1 LLIIVKKTIINYQ
14 PQKLNLMFFKRVLP
28 AICLALL
35 FVAHLAHGQGAPAL
49 SVKKNQTLAANAKL
63 GKPISKDL
71 FGVFFEDLSYAA
83 DGGLYAELIQNRSFE
98 YSASDRK
105 TWNPLTAWEYTT
117 EGFGY
122 GTISVETAKPLH
134 FNNPH
139 YVLLNID
146 DAGQQ
151 GVGITNAGY
160 DGICIKA
167 GQKYDFS
174 VYVRQISAKPVAMQ
188 VELRGDNGAV
198 CGTFSFQTQAGA
210 WKKYTGT
217 ITATASSDSAR
228 LTILARQRSVL
239 AIDEVSLFPHN
250 TFKNEANG
258 LRADLAQAI
267 ANLQP
272 KFLRFPGG
280 CLVHG
285 DGINN
290 IYRWKNTIGPV
301 EQRVQ
306 QRNIW
311 NYHQSTGL
319 GFYEYFRFCEDIGAK
334 PLPVLAAG
342 VSCQNSGGTWK
353 IGGTGQKGLSL
364 AAMKGYIQDVLDLI
378 EYANGPVTSVWGA
391 KRAAAGH
398 PKPFGLQYVGIGNE
412 DKQTNDFR
420 DRFKMIYDAVRAKHP
435 EITIVGTVGPAPSG
449 EDYDLGW
456 KFADQLSVPVVDEH
470 FYEKPEW
477 FLKNNSRY
485 DSYRRPKS
493 KVYIGEYAS
502 WGNALINALSEAA
515 FMTSLERNG
524 DIVQMASYAPLL
536 ANLKHTSWNPNLIY
550 FDNKT
555 LVPTVNYY
563 VQQLFAVNQGDVYI
577 PGIISL
583 NRPGARADSTLA
595 ASCVQNSE
603 TGDVILKIVN
613 AGPQAATA
621 MAKLSGLGM
630 MAANAKID
638 VLQGQPSDKNTIDQQ
653 KNIIP
658 SHAEISVAQLNGY
671 VVPPYSLSVIRISLK
686 GN

>member
-1 LLIIVKKTIINYQ
+1 LLIIVVYTIINYK
-14 PQKLNLMFFKRVLP
+14 PQKLNLMSVKRVLP
-28 AICLALL
+28 ALCLAML
-35 FVAHLAHGQGAPAL
+35 FVADLANGQGASVL
-49 SVKKNQTLAANAKL
+49 SVQKPKIPGA
-63 GKPISKDL
+63 KPISKDL

-105 TWNPLTAWEYTT
+105 NWHPLTAWEYTT
-117 EGFGY
+117 EGYGY

-134 FNNPH
+134 PNNPH
-139 YVLLNID
+139 YVQLNID

-160 DGICIKA
+160 DGISIIA

-174 VYVRQISAKPVAMQ
+174 IYIRQISVRPVDIQ
-188 VELRGDNGAV
+188 VQLGGDKGAV
-198 CGTFSFQTQAGA
+198 YGTFSFQTQAGA
-210 WKKYTGT
+210 WRKYKGT
-217 ITATASSDSAR
+217 ITATASADSASV
-228 LTILARQRSVL
+228 TVLARQRSVL

-250 TFKNEANG
+250 TFKNEPNG

-267 ANLQP
+267 AGLEP

-285 DGINN
+285 DGLGN

-301 EQRVQ
+301 EQRIQ

-311 NYHQSTGL
+311 SYHQSTGL

-334 PLPVLAAG
+334 PLPVVAAG
-342 VSCQNSGGTWK
+342 VSCQNSGGTWR
-353 IGGTGQKGLSL
+353 IGGTGQKGISL
-364 AAMKGYIQDVLDLI
+364 TEMKSYIQDVLDLI
-378 EYANGPVTSVWGA
+378 EYANGPATSVWGS

-398 PKPFGLQYVGIGNE
+398 PKPFNLQYVGIGNE

-420 DRFKMIYDAVRAKHP
+420 DRFKMIYDAVHAKHP

-477 FLKNNSRY
+477 FLKNNNRY
-485 DSYRRPKS
+485 DNYRRPKS

-502 WGNALINALSEAA
+502 QGNALINALSEAA

-550 FDNKT
+550 FNNKT
-555 LVPTVNYY
+555 LVPMVNYY
-563 VQQLFAVNQGDVYI
+563 VQQLFSVNQGDAYI
-577 PGIISL
+577 PGIVSF
-583 NRPGARADSTLA
+583 NQPGARADSALA
-595 ASCVQNSE
+595 ASCVQDSK
-603 TGDVILKIVN
+603 TGDIILKIVN
-613 AGPQAATA
+613 AGPQPATA
-621 MAKLSGLGM
+621 GANLSGLGAV
-630 MAANAKID
+630 AANATID
-638 VLQGQPSDKNTIDQQ
+638 VLQGQSSDKNTIDRPQ
-653 KNIIP
+653 NIVP
-658 SHAEISVAQLNGY
+658 ARSEISVSQLGSY
-671 VVPPYSLSVIRISLK
+671 AVPPYSLTVIRIHSK

>member
-1 LLIIVKKTIINYQ
+1 MSV
-14 PQKLNLMFFKRVLP
+14 KRVWPVL
-28 AICLALL
+28 CLVLL
-35 FVAHLAHGQGAPAL
+35 FITDLASGQGSA
-49 SVKKNQTLAANAKL
+49 SL
-63 GKPISKDL
+63 GAQKIKIPGAKPISKDL

-83 DGGLYAELIQNRSFE
+83 DGGMYAELIQNRSFE

-105 TWNPLTAWEYTT
+105 NWNPLTAWEYTT
-117 EGFGY
+117 EGYGY

-134 FNNPH
+134 PNNPH
-139 YVLLNID
+139 YVQLNID

-160 DGICIKA
+160 DGISIIA

-174 VYVRQISAKPVAMQ
+174 IYVRQISANPVDMQ
-188 VELRGDNGAV
+188 VQLRGDKGAV
-198 CGTFSFQTQAGA
+198 YGTFSFQTQAGP

-217 ITATASSDSAR
+217 ITATANADSAS
-228 LTILARQRSVL
+228 LTVLARQRSVL

-250 TFKNEANG
+250 TFKNEPNG
-258 LRADLAQAI
+258 LRADLAQAV

-301 EQRVQ
+301 ERRVQ

-334 PLPVLAAG
+334 PLPVVAAG
-342 VSCQNSGGTWK
+342 VSCQNSGGTWR
-353 IGGTGQKGLSL
+353 IGGTGQKGIPLTE
-364 AAMKGYIQDVLDLI
+364 MKSYIQDVLDLI
-378 EYANGPVTSVWGA
+378 EYANGPVTSVWGS
-391 KRAAAGH
+391 KRATAGH
-398 PKPFGLQYVGIGNE
+398 PKPFNLQYVGIGNE

-435 EITIVGTVGPAPSG
+435 EITIVGTVGPSPAG

-477 FLKNNSRY
+477 FLKNNNRY

-502 WGNALINALSEAA
+502 WGNTLVNALSEAA

-550 FDNKT
+550 FNNKT
-555 LVPTVNYY
+555 LAPTVNYY
-563 VQQLFAVNQGDVYI
+563 VQQLFSANQGDVYI
-577 PGIISL
+577 PNAISF
-583 NRPGARADSTLA
+583 NQPGARADSTLA
-595 ASCVQNSE
+595 ASCVQNSK
-603 TGDVILKIVN
+603 TGDIILKIVN
-613 AGPQAATA
+613 AGPHTATA
-621 MAKLSGLGM
+621 SANLAGLGI
-630 MAANAKID
+630 ATTKATIE
-638 VLQGQPSDKNTIDQQ
+638 VLQGQPSDKNTIDNP
-653 KNIIP
+653 KNIVP
-658 SHAEISVAQLNGY
+658 SHAEISVAQLGSY
-671 VVPPYSLSVIRISLK
+671 AVPPYSLSVIRISLK